1 MDTDRAGRCCETVE
15 NDFVSLK
22 DDEGDESDPR
32 VKWSSC
38 VRRQADEQKAVP
50 LVCLSQD
57 KQKSPRR
64 KSMFVSRWLSQVG
77 CRRGRKSKCL

>member
-1 MDTDRAGRCCETVE
+1 
-15 NDFVSLK
+15 VSLK
-22 DDEGDESDPR
+22 DEEGVDSGPR

-38 VRRQADEQKAVP
+38 VRRQAEEQKAVP

-64 KSMFVSRWLSQVG
+64 KSMLVSQQIRRSEVG
-77 CRRGRKSKCL
+77 CRIERTGKLSGEATL

>member
-1 MDTDRAGRCCETVE
+1 METDKEGRCETE
-15 NDFVSLK
+15 EYDLVSLK
-22 DDEGDESDPR
+22 DEEGVDSEPR

-38 VRRQADEQKAVP
+38 VRRQAEEQKAVP

-64 KSMFVSRWLSQVG
+64 KSMFVLQ
-77 CRRGRKSKCL
+77 